1 MKSVNIEIPPTLR
14 TLTTT
19 ELEKLVIYTVNGRAG
34 KPVLSEILSERYD
47 TKRKVNS
54 AVNHLS
60 QEELVKFYC
69 DVDAAKA
76 KIDFNQGYLLLTEPH
91 RSFFAI
97 KQ

>member
-14 TLTTT
+14 TLTTG
-19 ELEKLVIYTVNGRAG
+19 ELESLVIHTVNGRAG
-34 KPVLSEILSERYD
+34 KPVLSEILSERFD

-54 AVNHLS
+54 AVNHLA
-60 QEELVKFYC
+60 QDELIKFYC

-76 KIDFNQGYLLLTEPH
+76 KIDFGRGYFLLTEPH